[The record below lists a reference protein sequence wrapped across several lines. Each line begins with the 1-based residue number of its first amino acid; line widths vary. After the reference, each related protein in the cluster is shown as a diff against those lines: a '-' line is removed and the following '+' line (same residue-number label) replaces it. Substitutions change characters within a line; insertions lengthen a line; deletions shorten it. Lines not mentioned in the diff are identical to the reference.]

1 MATRVQ
7 APGGAAPQSDT
18 LVNSRV
24 LTRSPLTSDEFEVD
38 GLEGRSPTPTDF
50 STSAFQENFA
60 GVPVSS
66 SSMPLVQPKLVV
78 GPANDKYE
86 QEADRVADQ
95 VMGMPEPVGLVSPNR
110 AVPAPQKAPGLQRQS
125 IESESMSDLDDDED
139 LVQTKAL
146 GPTPFISQALGADNP
161 LQRETLDDDDD
172 ELVQMKAAGAATA
185 IASPTLTSQ
194 LGQGGGHPLPSPTRH
209 FMETRFG
216 HDFGGVRVHSDNRA
230 AQLNRGLNAQAFTHG
245 HHVYFGQGQ
254 YKPQTHSGQKLLAH
268 ELTHVVQQQAQLSSS
283 MAQPDFIQRR
293 EINPSLWWR
302 IRNTRNPQDWYMS
315 DRMGWQRASVGG
327 TIALLSG
334 SNTFIQA
341 CIYNTQN
348 LRPQE
353 YQNVE
358 QRHNYYDL
366 ISYVIEHDPNTP
378 AAARGVR
385 FFHATTLVTGSPGIG
400 TVDSPLGAMLLQQ
413 ETRVILREVNEDL
426 FGANM
431 AIIRNLLLNWR
442 EPRSPSHPT
451 GAVSAFEFDLQMV
464 EYEQGRVENYIQ
476 RNQARF
482 TSGVVTD
489 INDTLDPNG
498 FGQSFN
504 PSQQNFQWA
513 MQSLGVSRL
522 DFTQREHRIAIGIAA
537 VHLFHRKTLQEY
549 LTHMRQRTPVLQ
561 P

>member
-1 MATRVQ
+1 MEQHFLRHYSATAVTTAPIVAKFGYEQKWAIGAPDHPSERAADYMSDRVGT
-7 APGGAAPQSDT
+7 AVRSDD
-18 LVNSRV
+18 
-24 LTRSPLTSDEFEVD
+24 PL
-38 GLEGRSPTPTDF
+38 PCPYDF
-50 STSAFQENFA
+50 SQ
-60 GVPVSS
+60 V
-66 SSMPLVQPKLVV
+66 
-78 GPANDKYE
+78 
-86 QEADRVADQ
+86 RVHTD
-95 VMGMPEPVGLVSPNR
+95 
-110 AVPAPQKAPGLQRQS
+110 
-125 IESESMSDLDDDED
+125 
-139 LVQTKAL
+139 
-146 GPTPFISQALGADNP
+146 
-161 LQRETLDDDDD
+161 
-172 ELVQMKAAGAATA
+172 AGAA
-185 IASPTLTSQ
+185 ASA
-194 LGQGGGHPLPSPTRH
+194 R
-209 FMETRFG
+209 
-216 HDFGGVRVHSDNRA
+216 
-230 AQLNRGLNAQAFTHG
+230 QLNAAAYTVGSDI
-245 HHVYFGQGQ
+245 VFGTGR
-254 YKPQTHSGQKLLAH
+254 YSPHTQTGRELIAH
-268 ELTHVVQQQAQLSSS
+268 ELTHVVQQQAQPSSS
-283 MAQPDFIQRR
+283 IAQPNLIQRR

-302 IRNTRNPQDWYMS
+302 IWNTRNPQDWYMT
-315 DRMGWQRASVGG
+315 DRIQWQRASVGG
-327 TIALLSG
+327 ALAALSG

-400 TVDSPLGAMLLQQ
+400 TVDSPLGAAVLQQ
-413 ETRVILREVNEDL
+413 ETRIILREVNEDL
-426 FGANM
+426 FAANM

-442 EPRSPSHPT
+442 EPRSPSSPT
-451 GAVSAFEFDLQMV
+451 GAISAFEFDLQMV
-464 EYEQGRVENYIQ
+464 EYEQGRVEDYIH

-513 MQSLGVSRL
+513 MQAVGVSRL

-549 LTHMRQRTPVLQ
+549 LTHMRQRRSAPQ